1 MALGSAPRA
10 RYGTGIA
17 PSEATLA
24 VHGRG
29 RAWGLLT
36 RNMVSMVEIKAE
48 DGHQFAAY
56 SAGAADLPIA
66 LVVLDSLPA
75 PTPHARRLADRL
87 AAFGYRV
94 VVPNLVDRI
103 ERGARMSYRPSE
115 FAQSK
120 AVRDQLGGLMVMQ
133 DVAAAAS
140 FVGHLRVGVLGFGW
154 GATAAWHAATRL
166 SVFRGAVCFYGSG
179 IAEARQQAPRCPV
192 QLFFAEGDRSIS
204 LADVEGIRRAQP
216 EVKVTI
222 YPGSHGFACEEL
234 EVFNVDSWSAARDDM
249 LGFFRRH
256 L

>member
-1 MALGSAPRA
+1 MGS
-10 RYGTGIA
+10 T
-17 PSEATLA
+17 
-24 VHGRG
+24 
-29 RAWGLLT
+29 
-36 RNMVSMVEIKAE
+36 VEIKAE
-48 DGHQFAAY
+48 DGHMFAAY
-56 SAGAADLPIA
+56 SAGTADLPIA

-94 VVPNLVDRI
+94 LVPNLIDRV

-120 AVRDQLGGLMVMQ
+120 AVRDRLGGLGVMQ
-133 DVAAAAS
+133 DVAATAS
-140 FVGHLRVGVLGFGW
+140 LVGHERVGVLGFGW
-154 GATAAWHAATRL
+154 GGTAAWHAATRL
-166 SVFRGAVCFYGSG
+166 TAFRGAACLYGGG
-179 IAEARQQAPRCPV
+179 IAEARQQKPHCPV
-192 QLFFAEGDRSIS
+192 QLMFAEGDRTIT

-216 EVKVTI
+216 DVKVAI

-234 EVFNVDSWSAARDDM
+234 EVFNPDTWSAARDDM